1 MPVSL
6 SIYKLCHYKYKN
18 IFFFN
23 LKMNANKVWRI
34 NRTVLP
40 HHSDHAG
47 VMWHGSYF
55 NLLEEG
61 RVDALS
67 RTGINYI
74 DLSKNGFELPLIDAS
89 IKYLLPV
96 YLGQNITIES
106 LFQISKSPKIKI
118 NSKFIDSSKK
128 VLTVAEVNLVLVDKI
143 NFSIIRK
150 RPDFITKAFLK
161 LS

>member
-6 SIYKLCHYKYKN
+6 SICKLCDYKYKN

-55 NLLEEG
+55 NWLEEG

-67 RTGINYI
+67 KAGINYC
-74 DLSKNGFELPLIDAS
+74 DLTEYGFELPLINAS
-89 IKYLLPV
+89 IKYISPLH
-96 YLGQNITIES
+96 LGDNITIKS
-106 LFQISKSPKIKI
+106 LFTIGKSPKIKVNSTFI
-118 NSKFIDSSKK
+118 NNDCKF
-128 VLTVAEVNLVLVDKI
+128 LTVAEVNLVLVDKI